1 MEPIAQTM
9 AAAAADGDSFPRR
22 AIRVVPRGA
31 TSQFVGT
38 SIIILSSF
46 AVSTVA
52 MNLGKALHES
62 RGKANDS

>member
-9 AAAAADGDSFPRR
+9 VAQAADPDSLPRR
-22 AIRVVPRGA
+22 AMKVAPRGA
-31 TSQFVGT
+31 STQFVGT

-52 MNLGKALHES
+52 MNMGKKIVDS
-62 RGKANDS
+62 RQKGNEG